1 MIKIDITMLV
11 DPFSALLSQV
21 EECLQKNHYKI
32 V

>member
-11 DPFSALLSQV
+11 DPFSALSSQV